1 MGGALH
7 IAAVSGAHEAATPT
21 PAPGAAN
28 DADPFEDY
36 RRRGSMRCPHCRHIA
51 NRRTSVEVTPLV
63 WDVYFQCSHPGCS
76 HSFKAQLSY
85 SYGLS
90 PSACPNPDFAD
101 LLIRPMSRDVV
112 VKPDP
117 PPPDDP
123 NQPRLF

>member
-1 MGGALH
+1 MGGAVLH
-7 IAAVSGAHEAATPT
+7 MSSEPLASAPVSGP
-21 PAPGAAN
+21 AN

-36 RRRGSMRCPHCRHIA
+36 RRRGGMRCPHCRHIA

-63 WDVYFQCSHPGCS
+63 WDVYYQCSHPGCN

-90 PSACPNPDFAD
+90 PSAVPNPDFAD
-101 LLIRPMSRDVV
+101 LPIRPMARDAV

-123 NQPRLF
+123 SQPRLF